1 MLRKMLR
8 GRSGEKGVA
17 LIITLLVT
25 AVIVSI
31 LAEIVF
37 SVQMDTTASA
47 GYMDYEKASAMTR
60 DGVGLARLISRGI
73 NAGGY
78 TYFGGETHHR
88 ETIKSGSG
96 LLDIDL
102 ADESGR
108 LALNAIVYKNGKIN
122 EEYYSMYVRL
132 LDELGL
138 PASLADT
145 LADWIDADDSP
156 RRDGAENAD
165 YYERSDPPY
174 RTAGRPLA
182 SVGELY
188 LVKGYGREEVKRLR
202 PFVTVYTDGKI
213 NINTAPLEVIE
224 ALSPEVT
231 ADLARNVI
239 SYRKGM
245 PFQQTSEIRKV
256 SGFEQLG
263 FNLQSRITV
272 KSSTFRALLTARL
285 GRARSLAEAVFRE
298 DEKASA
304 TMYYRQR

>member
-1 MLRKMLR
+1 MMEKAQG
-8 GRSGEKGVA
+8 GRAGERGVA

-25 AVIVSI
+25 AVIVSV

-47 GYMDYEKASAMTR
+47 GYADYENASALSR
-60 DGVGLARLISRGI
+60 DGVGLARLVSRGI
-73 NAGGY
+73 NDQGY
-78 TYFGGETHHR
+78 TYFGGETRHV
-88 ETIKSGSG
+88 ETIKNGDAV
-96 LLDIDL
+96 LEIDL

-108 LALNAIVYKNGKIN
+108 LSLNAIVYKNGKLN
-122 EEYYSMYVRL
+122 EVYYNMYVRL

-138 PASLADT
+138 PVSLAET

-165 YYERSDPPY
+165 YYERLDPPY
-174 RTAGRPLA
+174 RSAGRPLS

-213 NINTAPLEVIE
+213 NINTAPVEVLE
-224 ALSPEVT
+224 ALSPDIT
-231 ADLARNVI
+231 ADLAANVV
-239 SYRKGM
+239 SYRKGA
-245 PFQQTSEIRKV
+245 PFEQTSEIRKV

-263 FNLQSRITV
+263 FNLQSRIIV
-272 KSSTFRALLTARL
+272 KSSIFRARLTARL

-304 TMYYRQR
+304 TLYYRQR